1 MVVGGGTS
9 VSDVVCN
16 ASQIVQGLSNMGTLA
31 STFNIIK
38 CFRCDTWSKIV
49 II

>member
-16 ASQIVQGLSNMGTLA
+16 DSQIVQGLSNIGY
-31 STFNIIK
+31 SSFH
-38 CFRCDTWSKIV
+38 D
-49 II
+49 